1 MTTNLSLTNNTNKD
15 KLSLSNITL
24 NKQMIPNLV
33 HNMLNVTLYH
43 KMLDIIDSKN
53 DEDYSYFS
61 DLEMIYLFV
70 HEEKDQDE
78 RKNRTK
84 ETKQEYLRELLWI
97 YDLFM
102 NHGEIISFHL
112 SNLDIYSIFKNIERK
127 HIRKFQDWLKIVPN
141 GKGNKPYSVA
151 TIARKTGIFKSFLTF
166 LYHKK
171 YITKPLHATFKS
183 ANIHRRDR
191 PNRDLYTEEA
201 IQLLHYYEKHPIV
214 FGFLSVLLTTGARIR
229 EISTARICDL
239 SYDGDGHW
247 LEVIGKGNEKR
258 ELFIF
263 PNVFQAIIDFR
274 KRRGLE
280 TNLNKN
286 DKSFLFV
293 TARHRP
299 YSYKYLSKYLSDALS
314 RADLPF
320 INDENRSITPHTL
333 RHGFAIISAEE
344 GADIFRIMQALGHK
358 KIETTMIY
366 LEKHEQRKNH
376 VAKKWKNSSIIQ
388 SF

>member
-1 MTTNLSLTNNTNKD
+1 MTTNHSLTNNTNKD

-171 YITKPLHATFKS
+171 
-183 ANIHRRDR
+183 NI
-191 PNRDLYTEEA
+191 
-201 IQLLHYYEKHPIV
+201 
-214 FGFLSVLLTTGARIR
+214 
-229 EISTARICDL
+229 
-239 SYDGDGHW
+239 
-247 LEVIGKGNEKR
+247 
-258 ELFIF
+258 
-263 PNVFQAIIDFR
+263 
-274 KRRGLE
+274 
-280 TNLNKN
+280 
-286 DKSFLFV
+286 
-293 TARHRP
+293 
-299 YSYKYLSKYLSDALS
+299 
-314 RADLPF
+314 
-320 INDENRSITPHTL
+320 
-333 RHGFAIISAEE
+333 
-344 GADIFRIMQALGHK
+344 
-358 KIETTMIY
+358 
-366 LEKHEQRKNH
+366 
-376 VAKKWKNSSIIQ
+376 
-388 SF
+388 